1 MTTRIRPSQPALTIT
16 IALVTLAALTTV
28 ILLAAAPDAHAAL
41 TGFSGEG
48 KGKGGFAKLF
58 DFFDKLGKGLI
69 PLSIPLGV
77 LGLVGAGVM
86 FLMGSQ
92 RAGAVIAG
100 VVGGLALILFGP
112 SIIA

>member
-1 MTTRIRPSQPALTIT
+1 MTTRIRPSQPAVALAVAL
-16 IALVTLAALTTV
+16 IAVAALITV
-28 ILLAAAPDAHAAL
+28 ILLVAAPDAHAAL

-48 KGKGGFAKLF
+48 KGKGGFAKVF

-77 LGLVGAGVM
+77 LGVVGAGAL
-86 FLMGSQ
+86 FLIGSQ
-92 RAGAVIAG
+92 RAGQIIAS

>member
-1 MTTRIRPSQPALTIT
+1 MTTRIRASHPAVT
-16 IALVTLAALTTV
+16 IAIALIAVAALITV
-28 ILLAAAPDAHAAL
+28 VVLAVAPDAHAAL
-41 TGFSGEG
+41 VGFSGEG
-48 KGKGGFAKLF
+48 KGKGGFAKVF

-77 LGLVGAGVM
+77 LGVVGAGAM
-86 FLMGSQ
+86 FLIGSQ
-92 RAGAVIAG
+92 RAGTIIAS